1 MPILL
6 ITILSYNVVLF
17 RIQIT
22 TWYVIKKCY
31 RLSYLLLRNLE
42 FFAQNKN
49 IFTPH
54 FRANKKLSANFVLM
68 EVWPLSNKKAISHYT
83 VEYSSQIIHK
93 GCRWAAKYN
102 FTEFEEILYY
112 GLFRLEFRF
121 LSCQKCTSFVFF
133 QNGMKILYLNIV
145 YAHSLIII

>member
-1 MPILL
+1 MHNTNKAIGNANSFNHF
-6 ITILSYNVVLF
+6 IIVQYRTF
-17 RIQIT
+17 FFWIQIT

-83 VEYSSQIIHK
+83 AEYSSQIIHK
-93 GCRWAAKYN
+93 AYRWPAKYN
-102 FTEFEEILYY
+102 FTEFEEITLQRP
-112 GLFRLEFRF
+112 L
-121 LSCQKCTSFVFF
+121 
-133 QNGMKILYLNIV
+133 
-145 YAHSLIII
+145 